1 MTDKWTT
8 LRSEMLRHTD
18 LGFTSRRSDAM
29 DEANQ
34 AKSRAAKS
42 SMCYYL
48 HIKSALADEMVHC
61 CANQLQLPPAA
72 AASLAQ
78 FSSVSNPA
86 CTHEK
91 LSEPTGN
98 TQFT

>member
-1 MTDKWTT
+1 
-8 LRSEMLRHTD
+8 MLRHMD
-18 LGFTSRRSDAM
+18 LGFFSRRSDAT

-48 HIKSALADEMVHC
+48 HIKSALADEMVHY
-61 CANQLQLPPAA
+61 CANQLPPA

-98 TQFT
+98 TQLT